1 MGKNRPIN
9 TRMWKDQKVVEKFT
23 SEDKL
28 FWFYLLT
35 NDKVNNL
42 GCYKLTKRQV
52 SFDTGFTEST
62 IDNVFTRFMDY
73 HDTIIYDNETNEI
86 LIRNYSKYNWT
97 SSPMYRKSLETQ
109 FEKIE
114 SKTLKSELQRIIDEF
129 YGTEPRKAT
138 KIVIERAL
146 TNVDGNVKKDEL
158 MPFEASKEE
167 EREEDIREIIDY
179 YNEIISKE
187 LGTTVFT
194 YKNSQVNKNIN
205 ARLNDGHEVID
216 FKKVIDY
223 KMSEWKGTDYQKHL
237 VPNTLFSLK
246 HFSNYLMQSEM
257 NYRKQSPSDK
267 IKDRWGNFLNE

>member
-9 TRMWKDQKVVEKFT
+9 TRMWSDRKVTENF
-23 SEDKL
+23 SFEDKTL
-28 FWFYLLT
+28 WFYLLT
-35 NDKVNNL
+35 NERINTL
-42 GCYKLTKRQV
+42 GCYKISFPKMSVETGLTKQ
-52 SFDTGFTEST
+52 SLEK
-62 IDNVFTRFMDY
+62 ILIRFRDY
-73 HDTIIYDNETNEI
+73 LQIIYYDIETNEI
-86 LIRNYSKYNWT
+86 LIKNYSRYNWT

-138 KIVIERAL
+138 K
-146 TNVDGNVKKDEL
+146 TNVNGKVKKDEL

-205 ARLNDGHEVID
+205 ARLNDGHDVID

-223 KMSEWKGTDYQKHL
+223 KLSEWKGTDYQKHL

-257 NYRKQSPSDK
+257 NYKKQSPSDK